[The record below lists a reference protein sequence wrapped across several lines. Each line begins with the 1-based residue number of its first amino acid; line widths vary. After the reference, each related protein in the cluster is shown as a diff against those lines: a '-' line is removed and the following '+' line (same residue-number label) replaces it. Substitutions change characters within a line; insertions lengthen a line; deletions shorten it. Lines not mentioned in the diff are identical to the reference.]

1 MMKKRLSKKIW
12 YGSDIDSEGK
22 PVLPPLAKD
31 SEDLE
36 GLHYGELY
44 LHIADDKLSLWT
56 RTLTDQI
63 KQIGGE
69 GSGGELWKLMET
81 ESGEKYIFSAFDVAT
96 QKGITSYVNGGMLDL
111 PSIYDGLVIDNR
123 TIVWE
128 KVDGVKTLVAKG
140 SGNGEG
146 TIKDV
151 VVDGDGNAITNVEV
165 IEGVEGKSD
174 KLVFTKGLTFVDKT
188 YLAENYY
195 TKTDLDGKY
204 VTVDDT
210 PQDIDGEKNF
220 IGSLMVNGMPIVYD
234 YRGFWKLEG
243 DLLVTGGISSFS
255 SDTRY
260 SPSTV
265 MDGIVCDEQTISA
278 DGGFLHFVGEIKGG
292 ISDVVSAGSGNAVTS
307 LSVSADG
314 ESVTYYKGM
323 TFAEKQYVDDNFS
336 KKTYVDETFVT
347 LKGDPQVVESQ
358 KNFIGGLQVN
368 GSPIVYNSEKGY
380 WKLDGDLLVTGGI
393 AFFSDDTAYEPTS
406 VMDAI
411 VCDEQTITIVEESG
425 VKKLKVIGG
434 SSAKVNWEDIE
445 DAPTSLKNPF
455 ALVINGTAYDGSS
468 RVEINIS
475 EGGGTADSV
484 HWDNVEGKPSWIG
497 SSKPSY
503 SWTEITG
510 KPSWIGSS
518 KPSYSWSEITGKPNF
533 VTEEDLEEEGFLTAM
548 DIQVLTFTSGT
559 FKAVSYDPS
568 MAPKTVNIPTKLSHL
583 EDDSDFVTLGMMSS
597 YATKTWVGQQGFA
610 TEDWVDENYFSIN
623 GGQLHGDLWLRS
635 GTENYGRRIIFGDVR
650 TSNGQPYVYIGED
663 TDDDLT
669 IASWGDFRIKVGDGA
684 YLTYIKDDGYWEI
697 TGDLLVT
704 GGITSYA

>member
-69 GSGGELWKLMET
+69 GSGGELWQLKET
-81 ESGEKYIFSAFDVAT
+81 ENGEKYIFSAFDVAT
-96 QKGITSYVNGGMLDL
+96 QKGVTMYADEGLLDL
-111 PSIYDGLVIDNR
+111 PSIYDGLLIDND
-123 TIVWE
+123 TIYWVLDE
-128 KVDGVKTLVAKG
+128 NGKKLYLKAKG
-140 SGNGEG
+140 GEGNGSFGEIE
-146 TIKDV
+146 TI
-151 VVDGDGNAITNVEV
+151 GDGNAITKVEV
-165 IEGVEGKSD
+165 IEGGEGEAD
-174 KLVFTKGLTFVDKT
+174 KLVFTKGMTFVDKT

-210 PQDIDGEKNF
+210 SQDIDGEKNF

-292 ISDVVSAGSGNAVTS
+292 ISDVVSDGSGNAVTS

-314 ESVTYYKGM
+314 ESVTYYKGL

-347 LKGDPQVVESQ
+347 LKGDPQVIESQ

-393 AFFSDDTAYEPTS
+393 ASFSDDTAYEPTS
-406 VMDAI
+406 VMNAI
-411 VCDEQTITIVEESG
+411 VCDERTITVEVVNG
-425 VKKLKVIGG
+425 VKTLKVIGG
-434 SSAKVNWEDIE
+434 GSSGGVDE
-445 DAPTSLKNPF
+445 DAVRELIESYKYLDKVAT
-455 ALVINGTAYDGSS
+455 INIYNSSGSSIMSYDGTTNRTLTLSKS
-468 RVEINIS
+468 HV
-475 EGGGTADSV
+475 GLA
-484 HWDNVEGKPSWIG
+484 NVENTALSTWTGN
-497 SSKPSY
+497 SY
-503 SWTEITG
+503 INKVGTI
-510 KPSWIGSS
+510 
-518 KPSYSWSEITGKPNF
+518 
-533 VTEEDLEEEGFLTAM
+533 
-548 DIQVLTFTSGT
+548 TSGT
-559 FKAVSYDPS
+559 WNGSSIGAAYL
-568 MAPKTVNIPTKLSHL
+568 PTATTSAKGVASF
-583 EDDSDFVTLGMMSS
+583 DSS
-597 YATKTWVGQQGFA
+597 Y
-610 TEDWVDENYFSIN
+610 FS
-623 GGQLHGDLWLRS
+623 
-635 GTENYGRRIIFGDVR
+635 V
-650 TSNGQPYVYIGED
+650 SNGKVSFTGGGVKIVSSLPSSRTKNTLYV
-663 TDDDLT
+663 
-669 IASWGDFRIKVGDGA
+669 
-684 YLTYIKDDGYWEI
+684 I
-697 TGDLLVT
+697 TG
-704 GGITSYA
+704 